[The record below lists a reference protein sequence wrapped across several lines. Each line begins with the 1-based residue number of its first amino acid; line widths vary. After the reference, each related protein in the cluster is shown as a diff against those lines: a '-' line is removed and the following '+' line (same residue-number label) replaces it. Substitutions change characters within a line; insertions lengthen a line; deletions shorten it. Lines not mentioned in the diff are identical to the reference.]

1 MAYNSSN
8 KLPKANEQIDA
19 KEVRVIDDN
28 GEMLG
33 IMPID
38 KAIKTAKDKGL
49 DLVEISPNA
58 EPPVCK
64 FLDFGRYKF
73 EQQRKKND
81 GKKKQKKVQLKEI
94 KVRPTIDTHDYE
106 VKMRSLKKFI
116 NAGDKVKISLRFRGR
131 EITHNELGMDLM
143 KRIIEDSSE
152 IAKVELEPR
161 MDGRQI
167 LMILLPK

>member
-1 MAYNSSN
+1 
-8 KLPKANEQIDA
+8 
-19 KEVRVIDDN
+19 
-28 GEMLG
+28 MLG

-38 KAIKTAKDKGL
+38 KAIKAAKDKGL

-81 GKKKQKKVQLKEI
+81 GKKTQKKVQLKEI

-116 NAGDKVKISLRFRGR
+116 NAGDKVKVSLRFRGR

>member
-1 MAYNSSN
+1 MA
-8 KLPKANEQIDA
+8 K
-19 KEVRVIDDN
+19 
-28 GEMLG
+28 
-33 IMPID
+33 D
-38 KAIKTAKDKGL
+38 KAIAIAKEKGL
-49 DLVEISPNA
+49 DLVEVSPNA

-64 FLDFGRYKF
+64 LLDYGRYKF

-81 GKKKQKKVQLKEI
+81 GKKKQKKIHLKEI

-116 NAGDKVKISLRFRGR
+116 NAGDKVKVSLRFRGR
-131 EITHNELGMDLM
+131 EITHNEIGMDLM
-143 KRIIEDSSE
+143 KRIIEDSSD
-152 IAKVELEPR
+152 IAKVELEPK

>member
-1 MAYNSSN
+1 
-8 KLPKANEQIDA
+8 
-19 KEVRVIDDN
+19 
-28 GEMLG
+28 
-33 IMPID
+33 MPVD
-38 KAIKTAKDKGL
+38 KAIKSAKDKGF
-49 DLVEISPNA
+49 DLVEVSPNA

-73 EQQRKKND
+73 QQQRKKTD

-116 NAGDKVKISLRFRGR
+116 NAGDKVKVSLRFRGR
-131 EITHNELGMDLM
+131 EITHNEIGMELM
-143 KRIIEDSSE
+143 HRIIEDSSE
-152 IAKVELEPR
+152 IAKVELEPK

-167 LMILLPK
+167 LMILLPR